1 MDFRC
6 LSYSFFG
13 TSFVQLHCHLTG
25 EDKEA
30 RREQESRDEL
40 MSCQQGF
47 LTNADDNN
55 HLFFTQTL
63 QENDMFQG
71 CSHTPKQDEPQNH
84 PINSC
89 LCATEDSRALTEWQ
103 QDEGAQTDTH
113 TSGALCPLDIQ
124 RAAYVT

>member
-1 MDFRC
+1 
-6 LSYSFFG
+6 
-13 TSFVQLHCHLTG
+13 
-25 EDKEA
+25 
-30 RREQESRDEL
+30 

-55 HLFFTQTL
+55 HLFFTKTL

-89 LCATEDSRALTEWQ
+89 LCATVDGRALTKWQ

-113 TSGALCPLDIQ
+113 KSGALCPLDIH

>member
-1 MDFRC
+1 
-6 LSYSFFG
+6 
-13 TSFVQLHCHLTG
+13 
-25 EDKEA
+25 
-30 RREQESRDEL
+30 

-47 LTNADDNN
+47 LTIAGDNN

-89 LCATEDSRALTEWQ
+89 LHATVDSRALTEWQ

-113 TSGALCPLDIQ
+113 RLAALCPLDIQ
-124 RAAYVT
+124 RTCLRNLMS